1 MDDSLGDDPFPGHV
15 APRIGRLTSE
25 AQRKGLELEPRL
37 DGDWDLFRD
46 VAGTRTAIRAQGSP
60 AGGVRPLPTSTAC
73 PNPATPE
80 APARAPAPQ

>member
-60 AGGVRPLPTSTAC
+60 AGSGLTQEQVAAYLDRV
-73 PNPATPE
+73 PE
-80 APARAPAPQ
+80 PGDA